1 MKKFFLMALFA
12 TTLFACSNE
21 DSEKTEETRSKSLE
35 FTLGIA
41 SPKTRM
47 VDGSVTVSGGVA
59 AAVRNNVESITI
71 EYFNSANASLGR
83 YDFSS
88 DEIATVKSDD
98 QDKAFGDSGRKPVRI
113 NNIPSATT
121 KVNVYLNVKTSGDIN
136 DLQTANNIMEYRGEE
151 AAALQLVSSGMGT
164 NGNDVYRVEVPVK
177 PVLTRFEFNGDAS
190 NIAINKDGS
199 SSLPVGITNGTK
211 AEAQSHVNDITIDA
225 AEKAARDVWKNAHP
239 GTPEP
244 SPWEYKYTVTYAF
257 NTAYDVNSI
266 TGYYM
271 NNIPLTKG
279 GSLVLNGNNAG
290 GDWDAAAKDNYSASG
305 SMKKMYDEAAPAVD
319 KRISYNLFPQ
329 MVVAGTPTV
338 MDVKKEMPHFILK
351 LATTGTPATK
361 WITIRALKTTAG
373 AGELVKSFDAGK
385 VYVLDASEIKINQYT
400 ATLTVT
406 ANGTEG
412 PGKPEDKDPTDP
424 NPEPV
429 GKDIEVL
436 VKILDWEAIPV
447 KPEW

>member
-1 MKKFFLMALFA
+1 MKKILLMALFA
-12 TTLFACSNE
+12 ATLFACSNE
-21 DSEKTEETRSKSLE
+21 DNEKTEETRSKSLE

-47 VDGSVTVSGGVA
+47 ADESVTVSGVA
-59 AAVRNNVESITI
+59 AAVREHVESITI
-71 EYFNSANASLGR
+71 EYFNSASASLGR

-98 QDKAFGDSGRKPVRI
+98 QNKAFGDSGRKPVRI

-151 AAALQLVSSGMGT
+151 AADLQLVSSGTGT

-177 PVLTRFEFNGDAS
+177 PVLTRFEFSGDAS
-190 NIAINKDGS
+190 DIVINKDGS
-199 SSLPVGITNGTK
+199 GSLPTGITNGTK

-225 AEKAARDVWKNAHP
+225 AEKAARDAWKNAHP
-239 GTPEP
+239 GVAEP
-244 SPWEYKYTVTYAF
+244 SPWEYKYTVTYAY

-279 GSLVLNGNNAG
+279 GLLVLNGNNAG
-290 GDWDAAAKDNYSASG
+290 GDWDAAAKGNYNASG

-329 MVVAGTPTV
+329 TVAAGTPTV
-338 MDVKKEMPHFILK
+338 MDVKKEMPHFILR
-351 LATTGTPATK
+351 LTTNGTPAIK
-361 WITIRALKTTAG
+361 WITIRALKTTG
-373 AGELVKSFDAGK
+373 ASELVKSFDAGK
-385 VYVLDASEIKINQYT
+385 VYVLAASEIKINQYT

-406 ANGTEG
+406 ANDTEG
-412 PGKPEDKDPTDP
+412 PEKPEDKDPTDP